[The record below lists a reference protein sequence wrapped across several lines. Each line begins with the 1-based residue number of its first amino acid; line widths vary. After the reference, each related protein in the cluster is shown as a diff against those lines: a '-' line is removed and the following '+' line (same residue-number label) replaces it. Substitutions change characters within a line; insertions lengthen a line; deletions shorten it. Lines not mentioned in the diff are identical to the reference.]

1 VRFKFS
7 DKKLEALYKSGEGRE
22 KYPKEIADIF
32 VRRVRAIEGVAGE
45 NDLRAMKSLHFEK
58 LKRQKNR
65 YSIRLNKQWRLILTF
80 EKDKEGKIVVIIEI
94 NNHYED

>member
-32 VRRVRAIEGVAGE
+32 VRRVRAIEGVAG
-45 NDLRAMKSLHFEK
+45 NEK
-58 LKRQKNR
+58 PSFRE
-65 YSIRLNKQWRLILTF
+65 T
-80 EKDKEGKIVVIIEI
+80 
-94 NNHYED
+94 